1 MRLLSRRAITCLI
14 AAALVTSLGG
24 LAGCAQGKST
34 EALPSTGDSTTEAAE
49 TETEAA
55 PEPITAVTS
64 SDYFSLDGA
73 YLDTSYVD
81 PDGSNG
87 QMLYVFYTLTA
98 PDSGLKTTSNSVSL
112 RICDEETVRSGNT
125 MTGDLST
132 ADMDASGG
140 LMTSYYYD
148 NTVETVQYGT
158 QFKVV
163 STYMVSPAQ
172 MEAGHFLLF
181 EDSDVPGID
190 SIVVPVENV
199 VVCSSPEEIA
209 EIADPAGV
217 EAARAA
223 HEPADEATVQAVNDA
238 INFYEFYAI
247 YSGLTLKYYFEAPNY
262 FEERS
267 TGQGNSGTYQ
277 VQQGYIACTYDNG
290 NTVDIP
296 WEWDENGS
304 ISLDIITAVGL

>member
-24 LAGCAQGKST
+24 LAGCATKGNQPM
-34 EALPSTGDSTTEAAE
+34 PSTGGDATEAAG
-49 TETEAA
+49 TEGDAT
-55 PEPITAVTS
+55 PEPVAAVTS

-87 QMLYVFYTLTA
+87 QMLYVFHTLTA
-98 PDSGLKTTSNSVSL
+98 PDSGLQTSSNSMQL
-112 RICDEETVRSGNT
+112 RVCDEDAARSGNAAA
-125 MTGDLST
+125 GERVLSN
-132 ADMDASGG
+132 MDASGN
-140 LMTSYYYD
+140 LMASYYYD
-148 NTVETVQYGT
+148 NVIETVQYGT
-158 QFKVV
+158 EFKMV
-163 STYMVSPAQ
+163 STFLVSPAQ

-181 EDSDVPGID
+181 EDDDVPGLN
-190 SIVVPVENV
+190 SIVVPTESV

-209 EIADPAGV
+209 EIADPAGA

-223 HEPADEATVQAVNDA
+223 HEPADEDTVQAVNDA
-238 INFYEFYAI
+238 INFYEFYTI
-247 YSGLTLKYYFEAPNY
+247 YGGLSLKFYFEAPNY
-262 FEERS
+262 FEERT
-267 TGQGNSGTYQ
+267 TGQGNSGTYE

-296 WEWDENGS
+296 WEWSDDGS
-304 ISLDIITAVGL
+304 ISLDIANGVGL

>member
-1 MRLLSRRAITCLI
+1 MRPISRRAITCLI

-24 LAGCAQGKST
+24 LAGCAPKGSKPM
-34 EALPSTGDSTTEAAE
+34 PSTGGDATEAAG
-49 TETEAA
+49 TEGDAA
-55 PEPITAVTS
+55 AEPVVAVTS

-125 MTGDLST
+125 MTGSLSS
-132 ADMDASGG
+132 ADMDASGD
-140 LMTSYYYD
+140 LMPSYYYD

-217 EAARAA
+217 EATRAA
-223 HEPADEATVQAVNDA
+223 HEPADEDTVQAVNDA

-247 YSGLTLKYYFEAPNY
+247 YGGLSLKYYFEAPNY

-267 TGQGNSGTYQ
+267 TGQGNSGTYE

-296 WEWDENGS
+296 WEWKEDGS

>member
-24 LAGCAQGKST
+24 LAGCAQGKDT
-34 EALPSTGDSTTEAAE
+34 EALPSTGDSTTEAVE
-49 TETEAA
+49 TGAA
-55 PEPITAVTS
+55 PEPIAAVTS

-81 PDGSNG
+81 PNGSNG

-98 PDSGLKTTSNSVSL
+98 PDSGLQVSSYGMSL
-112 RICDEETVRSGNT
+112 RVCDEEAARNGNA
-125 MTGDLST
+125 MAGELIT
-132 ADMDASGG
+132 ANLDGSGG
-140 LMTSYYYD
+140 LMSSYYYD
-148 NTVETVQYGT
+148 NVIETVQYGT
-158 QFKVV
+158 QFKMV
-163 STYMVSPAQ
+163 STYVVSPAQ
-172 MEAGHFLLF
+172 MEAGHFLRF
-181 EDSDVPGID
+181 KESDVPGIE
-190 SIVVPVENV
+190 SIIVPTESVVA
-199 VVCSSPEEIA
+199 CSSPEEIA

-238 INFYEFYAI
+238 INFYEFYTI
-247 YSGLTLKYYFEAPNY
+247 YGGLTVKFYFEAPNY
-262 FEERS
+262 FEERT

-296 WEWDENGS
+296 WEWKENGS
-304 ISLDIITAVGL
+304 ISLDIANGVGL